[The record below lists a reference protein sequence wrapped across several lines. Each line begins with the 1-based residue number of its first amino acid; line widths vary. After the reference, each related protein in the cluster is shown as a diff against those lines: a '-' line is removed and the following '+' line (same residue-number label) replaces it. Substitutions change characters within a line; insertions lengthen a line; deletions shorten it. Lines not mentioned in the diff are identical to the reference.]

1 MPGSVTAQFRQTPP
15 LELALRATLAFAI
28 ALWLAAEFAPA
39 LLAAL
44 LPFYEELVHLLDA
57 HYRIEM
63 SLTHLTGHDR
73 IGSDLVVLTRATP
86 EKEFIFF
93 GGGTPFLMDPRNVLT
108 SSSASGL
115 LMQPAIVIFGLL
127 LAWPLRSWRE
137 ALLRGV
143 FGSLLLMLWL
153 LFGVPVSIW
162 IYFQD
167 IPLRVVTPNE
177 VSFLTAV
184 GKFLLNGGEI
194 VLGALLAAAAIA
206 AAGWLSDGTQRSQPG
221 ER

>member
-15 LELALRATLAFAI
+15 LELALRATLAVIA
-28 ALWLAAEFAPA
+28 ALWLAAELGPV
-39 LLAAL
+39 LLKAL
-44 LPFYEELVHLLDA
+44 LPFHEQVVHLLDTN
-57 HYRIEM
+57 YRIEM
-63 SLTHLTGHDR
+63 SLTYLTGHDR

-86 EKEFIFF
+86 ENEFIFF
-93 GGGTPFLMDPRNVLT
+93 VGSTPFLMEPRNVLT

-127 LAWPLRSWRE
+127 LGWPLRSWRE

-143 FGSLLLMLWL
+143 FGSLLLTLWL
-153 LFGVPVSIW
+153 LVGVPVSIW

-167 IPLRVVTPNE
+167 IPLRAVAPNE
-177 VSFLTAV
+177 VSFLTTV

-194 VLGALLAAAAIA
+194 VLGASLAAAAIA
-206 AAGWLSDGTQRSQPG
+206 AAGRWAARGQAIRT
-221 ER
+221 